1 MFRIKLEKSLEGS
14 SKERK
19 YQVSPSIDYNFIEW
33 QKEFIKNPAALLR
46 ETPRMVISISLVLF
60 NWKLFPGGAA
70 GRD

>member
-33 QKEFIKNPAALLR
+33 QEKFIKNPAALLR